1 MKNNKN
7 SSSFLEEVHE
17 SMSGILQDLFESQ
30 EEIVSL
36 RKNKEEVHTQN
47 QDIQKD
53 LKTLQKLCQTL
64 LQKENS
70 IPQTLTSHKLIHLQ
84 KHLQN
89 PKEDHEIIE
98 MQQWIQ
104 VALKQVEKSLDLMD
118 DGNSK

>member
-1 MKNNKN
+1 MKYTKT
-7 SSSFLEEVHE
+7 SSSFLEEMHE

-36 RKNKEEVHTQN
+36 RKDKEQVHTQN

-70 IPQTLTSHKLIHLQ
+70 IPQTLTNHKLIHLQ

-89 PKEDHEIIE
+89 PQKENEIIE
-98 MQQWIQ
+98 MQQWIH

-118 DGNSK
+118 EGNSK